1 MADISTKKEDP
12 GTITLK
18 IVDVTGTL
26 GSDGQPLST
35 QLDLTLKT
43 GTAHAEDYCYYEA
56 EWKKTTTVQEGMNKP
71 KTTATTGTRVIK
83 FAFNIQDIHFTKEM
97 YKPNEIIAE
106 IQIAPG
112 SEEKGTDDPKVT
124 FTAFIPKSNLETSFI
139 NKQVVL
145 KCDNTELCSDYY
157 IHEIVP
163 QYRQDALYVT
173 FKMYS
178 PDKLLTLQDY
188 CRSFVTKKLCSEILA
203 EEISNYKLPYK
214 TKEKTL
220 VSIDTSNQR
229 MLKKGSQEH
238 IFPYLVQY
246 NESFYAFLK
255 RTTNRWAEFLYY
267 EDGKLNV
274 GYKGDAV
281 DKKRL
286 DTASNIIYRDLTK
299 NFPTQENVGSYH
311 AEAPIDKQILNNPL
325 TKGKYD
331 IVKGE
336 IDSLGSFKEKDG
348 DVYMMKKAAAFL
360 NNDKTIFTF
369 IVDQLVDDGIASYQA
384 DKFSKGLNTDFDD
397 MYFNKKSN
405 SEIKFGDEQFSGKTK
420 FNPFSEFSPIL
431 DSDVYQKVVK
441 QELVSGRNAIV
452 AEFDLAY
459 PDIKLGQ
466 IITKNNVNYLV
477 VKVEGYQPQRL
488 EIVNDIY
495 IELHVNTKEV
505 RYRVTAIPEVTNS
518 GTQTSYFPSIIPEGH
533 VRYSGTQ
540 MAQVS
545 DVNDPLRQNRVRVK
559 FNWQGSKE
567 WSTPW
572 LLFASSS
579 GAENAGIYAQHYK
592 GDQVVVNFLDGNVER
607 PYVVGT
613 VDTTMPFALRTNNI
627 VHRTPAGQAIK
638 MSDGYGAGLNALLSS
653 FNPGLK
659 MIQGLSPTS
668 MSPFGD
674 FDGNKSLEGN
684 IELGDKYGFWSIKG
698 CTDNRNITIKSPWG
712 DVKINAFTGITISAP
727 NGDVK
732 IKGKNVSIEAGNN
745 LTLSSGKNISQK
757 WWMDGESYNTVTIA
771 RTVTN
776 ILTDKIASLL
786 VNVTDLSLLRHI
798 VEVIFRPVEGK
809 IQISSGRFMMLEAG
823 GKKTGYPIEAYRK
836 SLQKPAQF
844 LSSFSLFSDD
854 KRCAESFE
862 RITKVVN
869 KCYDDQSNLYSV
881 AKSKKLGLDELINDY
896 KNEKGE
902 LQCNTVD
909 NIINDLWANPDKDP
923 KTVIGFKGVFEDVT
937 ADQNPK
943 LNIIAHFKKVSTATL
958 AGITSDKLLK
968 NMWTQTVGLQ
978 TTKKNALIEAVK
990 QLAGAIK
997 SLKNLEVK
1005 SGKDNKFQVLN
1016 NTLTTNNLPDFSL
1029 LKKLKDDDNYKKFT
1043 ADYPDIA
1050 AEKKKVCRKFFI
1062 DLVKGFEIPRSAT
1075 ECNGITKP
1083 TVFAEPQPDCSD
1095 EDWAKYCRSIQT
1107 IRKKKENGSIW
1118 SEIGEGAGDALANNF
1133 SGVGDIKNMFTDFCS
1148 LFYGSSKKGE
1158 ILFSTNDGTMVLDR
1172 GIYRANV
1179 GGAEGLEPDPQHPRE
1194 PNGSAY
1200 VGRVRK
1206 AMLSV

>member
-1 MADISTKKEDP
+1 MAASTKIETT
-12 GTITLK
+12 GTVTL
-18 IVDVTGTL
+18 IIYNVTGTCDPK
-26 GSDGQPLST
+26 GKPLT
-35 QLDLTLKT
+35 EQLDLEMKT
-43 GTAHAEDYCYYEA
+43 GSSYKEDYCNYDANWTEI
-56 EWKKTTTVQEGMNKP
+56 TTVQEGMKP
-71 KTTATTGTRVIK
+71 PTKSIK
-83 FAFNIQDIHFTKEM
+83 SGNGVVRFAFNLQNIHFTKEM

-112 SEEKGTDDPKVT
+112 SEDKGTDSSGMT
-124 FTAFIPKSNLETSFI
+124 FTAEISKADLESSFI
-139 NKQVVL
+139 NKQVTL
-145 KCDNTELCSDYY
+145 KCDNTEVCDDYY

-163 QYRQDALYVT
+163 QYKQDAMYVT

-178 PDKLLTLQDY
+178 PDKMLTLHDY
-188 CRSFVTKKLCSEILA
+188 CRSFVSKKLCSEILS
-203 EEISNYKLPYK
+203 EEIKNYKLPYQK
-214 TKEKTL
+214 DST
-220 VSIDTSNQR
+220 VSIDYNNLK
-229 MLKKGSQEH
+229 MLKKGTQEH

-246 NESFYAFLK
+246 NESFYSFLK

-267 EDGKLNV
+267 EDGNLCV

-281 DKKRL
+281 DKSIL
-286 DTASNIIYRDLTK
+286 DTASNTTYSDLT
-299 NFPTQENVGSYH
+299 NNLPTQENIGSYN

-325 TKGKYD
+325 TKGEYD

-348 DVYMMKKAAAFL
+348 DVYLMKKAAAFL
-360 NNDKTIFTF
+360 NNEKTILKFL
-369 IVDQLVDDGIASYQA
+369 VDQIVDDGIAAYQA
-384 DKFSKGLNTDFDD
+384 NKYSEGLNTDFDN
-397 MYFNKKSN
+397 MYFNNKSN
-405 SEIKFGDEQFSGKTK
+405 SEIKFNDEQFSGKTK
-420 FNPFSEFSPIL
+420 LNPFSEFSPIL
-431 DSDVYQKVVK
+431 DSDVYQKVIK
-441 QELVSGRNAIV
+441 QELVSGQNSIIV
-452 AEFDLAY
+452 EFETTY
-459 PDIKLGQ
+459 PNIKLGQ
-466 IITKNNVNYLV
+466 IITKNDKNYLV
-477 VKVEGYQPQRL
+477 VKVEGYQPKIL
-488 EIVNDIY
+488 KIMNDNEIVFCTDPKK
-495 IELHVNTKEV
+495 VNFKI
-505 RYRVTAIPEVTNS
+505 TAIPEVTDS
-518 GTQTSYFPSIIPEGH
+518 GTQTKYFPSIIPEGH

-540 MAQVS
+540 MAKVS

-579 GAENAGIYAQHYK
+579 GTENAGIYAQHYK
-592 GDQVVVNFLDGNVER
+592 GDQVVVNFLNGNVER
-607 PYVVGT
+607 PYIVGT
-613 VDTTMPFALRTNNI
+613 VDTTMPFALRANNI
-627 VHRTPAGQAIK
+627 VHRTPAGQSIK
-638 MSDGYGAGLNALLSS
+638 MSDGYGAGLNALLAS

-659 MIQGLSPTS
+659 MIQSLNPAKTS
-668 MSPFGD
+668 FGG
-674 FDGNKSLEGN
+674 FSGNKSMEGS
-684 IELGDKYGFWSIKG
+684 IELCDKYGFWSIKG

-757 WWMDGESYNTVTIA
+757 WWMDGESYNTVTVA
-771 RTVTN
+771 RTATN
-776 ILTDKIASLL
+776 LLTDKIASLL

-798 VEVIFRPVEGK
+798 VEVIFKPVEGK
-809 IQISSGRFMMLEAG
+809 IQISAGRYMMLEAG

-836 SLQKPAQF
+836 SMQKPAQF
-844 LSSFSLFSDD
+844 VSSFSIFSDD
-854 KRCAESFE
+854 KICAESFE

-869 KCYDDQSNLYSV
+869 KCYDDQANLYSV

-909 NIINDLWANPDKDP
+909 NIINDLWTNPDKDP
-923 KTVIGFKGVFEDVT
+923 KTVIGFKGLYEDVT

-943 LNIIAHFKKVSTATL
+943 LDIIAHFRKMTVHAV
-958 AGITSDKLLK
+958 AGIASDANLKKL
-968 NMWTQTVGLQ
+968 WTKSIEIQ
-978 TTKKNALIEAVK
+978 TTKKNTLIEAVK

-1005 SGKDNKFQVLN
+1005 SGKNNKFQVLN

-1083 TVFAEPQPDCSD
+1083 TVFAEPKPDCSD

-1107 IRKKKENGSIW
+1107 IKKKKEESFW
-1118 SEIGEGAGDALANNF
+1118 SQVGEGVGDALANNF
-1133 SGVGDIKNMFTDFCS
+1133 SGVLDIKNMFTDFCS

>member
-1 MADISTKKEDP
+1 MAASTKIETT
-12 GTITLK
+12 GTVTL
-18 IVDVTGTL
+18 IIYNVTGTCDPK
-26 GSDGQPLST
+26 GEPLT
-35 QLDLTLKT
+35 EQLDLEMKT
-43 GTAHAEDYCYYEA
+43 GSSYKEDYCNYDANWTEI
-56 EWKKTTTVQEGMNKP
+56 TTVQEGMKP
-71 KTTATTGTRVIK
+71 PTKSIK
-83 FAFNIQDIHFTKEM
+83 SGNGVVRFAFNLQNIHFTKEM

-112 SEEKGTDDPKVT
+112 SEDKGTDSSGMT
-124 FTAFIPKSNLETSFI
+124 FTAEISKADLESSFI
-139 NKQVVL
+139 NKQVTL
-145 KCDNTELCSDYY
+145 KCDNTEVCDDYY

-163 QYRQDALYVT
+163 QYKQDAMYVT

-178 PDKLLTLQDY
+178 PDKMLTLHNY
-188 CRSFVTKKLCSEILA
+188 CRSFVSKKLCSEILS
-203 EEISNYKLPYK
+203 EEIKNYKLPYK
-214 TKEKTL
+214 KDST
-220 VSIDTSNQR
+220 VSIDYNNLK
-229 MLKKGSQEH
+229 MLKKGTQEH

-246 NESFYAFLK
+246 NESFYSFLK

-267 EDGKLNV
+267 EDGNLCV

-281 DKKRL
+281 DKSIL
-286 DTASNIIYRDLTK
+286 DTASNTTYSDLT
-299 NFPTQENVGSYH
+299 NNLPTQENIGSYN

-325 TKGKYD
+325 TKGEYD

-348 DVYMMKKAAAFL
+348 DVYLMKKAAAFL
-360 NNDKTIFTF
+360 NNDKTIYTF
-369 IVDQLVDDGIASYQA
+369 LVDEIVDDGIASYQA
-384 DKFSKGLNTDFDD
+384 DKVSKGLNTDFDN
-397 MYFNKKSN
+397 MYFNNKSN
-405 SEIKFGDEQFSGKTK
+405 SEIKFNDEQFSGKTK
-420 FNPFSEFSPIL
+420 LNPFSEFSPIL
-431 DSDVYQKVVK
+431 DSDVYQKVIK
-441 QELVSGRNAIV
+441 QELVSGQNSIIV
-452 AEFDLAY
+452 EFETTY
-459 PDIKLGQ
+459 PNIKLGQ
-466 IITKNNVNYLV
+466 IITKNDKNYLV
-477 VKVEGYQPQRL
+477 VKVEGYQPKIL
-488 EIVNDIY
+488 KIMNDNEIVFCTDPKK
-495 IELHVNTKEV
+495 VNFKI
-505 RYRVTAIPEVTNS
+505 TAIPEVTDS
-518 GTQTSYFPSIIPEGH
+518 GTQTKYFPSIIPEGH

-540 MAQVS
+540 MAKVS

-579 GAENAGIYAQHYK
+579 GTENAGIYAQHYK
-592 GDQVVVNFLDGNVER
+592 GDQVVVNFLNGNVER

-638 MSDGYGAGLNALLSS
+638 MSDGFGAGLDALLAS
-653 FNPGLK
+653 FNPGFK
-659 MIQGLSPTS
+659 MIKGLDPAKTS
-668 MSPFGD
+668 FGG
-674 FDGNKSLEGN
+674 FSGNKSMEGS
-684 IELGDKYGFWSIKG
+684 IELCDKYGFWSIKG

-732 IKGKNVSIEAGNN
+732 IRGKNVSIEAGNN

-757 WWMDGESYNTVTIA
+757 WWMDGESCNAVTIA
-771 RTVTN
+771 KTATN
-776 ILTDKIASLL
+776 VLTDKIASLL

-809 IQISSGRFMMLEAG
+809 IQISAGRFMMLEAG
-823 GKKTGYPIEAYRK
+823 GKKAGYPVEAYRK
-836 SLQKPAQF
+836 SMQDVAQNEDRSNRF
-844 LSSFSLFSDD
+844 DD
-854 KRCAESFE
+854 MKCAYSFE

-869 KCYDDQSNLYSV
+869 KCYADQANLYTV
-881 AKSKKLGLDELINDY
+881 ARLKRLGLDNLINDY
-896 KNEKGE
+896 KNKDGE

-909 NIINDLWANPDKDP
+909 SIINDLWANPDKDP

-943 LNIIAHFKKVSTATL
+943 LNIIAHFKKVATATI

-997 SLKNLEVK
+997 KVKNLEVK
-1005 SGKDNKFQVLN
+1005 SGMNNNFQVLN

-1029 LKKLKDDDNYKKFT
+1029 LKKIKTDDTYKKFT
-1043 ADYPDIA
+1043 VDYPDIA

-1062 DLVKGFEIPRSAT
+1062 DLVKGFQIPRSAT

-1107 IRKKKENGSIW
+1107 IRKKKEEEGSVW
-1118 SEIGEGAGDALANNF
+1118 SKIGEGIGDALANNF
-1133 SGVGDIKNMFTDFCS
+1133 SGIGDVKNILTDLDSICF
-1148 LFYGSSKKGE
+1148 GSSKKGE
-1158 ILFSTNDGTMVLDR
+1158 ILFSTEDGTMVLDR

-1179 GGAEGLEPDPQHPRE
+1179 GGVEGLEPDPQHPRE